1 MTIYD
6 TKKWKSVEKL
16 IVEGDNPVHDI
27 GIRN

>member
-16 IVEGDNPVHDI
+16 NVEGDIPVHVV